1 MPISTF
7 PHTDGIEVARTLG
20 PRMRHWLFSLI
31 LAAIL
36 SIAGYEAYFGL
47 QPSGMVIRHDLV
59 RAGVEV
65 ARLPWS
71 TPIERVQQAVSRRFA
86 RYRASVDASRFPDSV
101 TVTLLDLGRADC
113 RAAHLAATRIEGQVV
128 IAMERPLETSC
139 QDRTSITWRI
149 MP

>member
-1 MPISTF
+1 MPISTL
-7 PHTDGIEVARTLG
+7 PHTDRIEVARTLG
-20 PRMRHWLFSLI
+20 PRLRHWLVSLI

-36 SIAGYEAYFGL
+36 LIAGYEAY
-47 QPSGMVIRHDLV
+47 
-59 RAGVEV
+59 
-65 ARLPWS
+65 
-71 TPIERVQQAVSRRFA
+71 
-86 RYRASVDASRFPDSV
+86 V

-113 RAAHLAATRIEGQVV
+113 RAAHLAANRIEGQVV